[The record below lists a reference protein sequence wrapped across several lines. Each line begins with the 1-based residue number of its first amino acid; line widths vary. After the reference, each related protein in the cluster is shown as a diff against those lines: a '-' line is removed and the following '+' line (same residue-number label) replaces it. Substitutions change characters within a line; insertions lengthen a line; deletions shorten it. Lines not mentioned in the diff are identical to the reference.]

1 MSVAYFSFIGCR
13 YCFFSPMAELAID
26 NAIVIPAFTLRIS
39 LVSSSRSLL
48 RSAIRCAAMA
58 PANAPANA
66 PTNDVVNEEFEKDF
80 IVSQVERLNRLSI
93 KGEMWFF
100 MVVISVCNLSIG
112 RECLLSVGSKLWCFF
127 CHVFL

>member
-1 MSVAYFSFIGCR
+1 
-13 YCFFSPMAELAID
+13 MAELAID
-26 NAIVIPAFTLRIS
+26 SAIVIPAFTLRIS

-93 KGEMWFF
+93 KGEVWSFI
-100 MVVISVCNLSIG
+100 VVISVCNLSIG
-112 RECLLSVGSKLWCFF
+112 GECLLSMGSKLWCFSLVMF
-127 CHVFL
+127 FVIF